1 VGQIPQIDSWSRALK
16 KLILILLVSLFFSEA
31 GFSASFEPVWGRD
44 GMLVTSVGP
53 AAWAGQKI
61 LEDGG
66 NAVDAAIATAFAAA
80 VAHQFS
86 SGLGGGMFAVVH
98 SASDGSTTS
107 LDARETA
114 PAAATAEYYRNN
126 PDSIRSGARSVAIPS
141 MVQGAWALHQRYG
154 SLPWKDLIEPAIKMA
169 SEGFRVEIWHH
180 NVVKRVA
187 DRLKDYPETQR
198 NQTVDGMA
206 PPLGWNLVQEDLAE
220 TLRLVQQKGGQALA
234 LGPIAAKIE
243 KATDG
248 AVTEL
253 DLARYEVKWREPVR
267 GSYRGYEIVSMP
279 PPSSGGVLLVQMLNI
294 LSRYDLSAM
303 NYGSSEY
310 VHLLASTMK
319 LAFEDRAENMGDSD
333 FYDVP
338 VERLISMEYANQQAA
353 RIKPRGQVIVRG
365 DHAQVPDDDGTT
377 HISVIDKDGNAIAL
391 TQTVNTLFGSKI
403 TVPGTGFVL
412 NNEMDDFSVG
422 PELANAWG
430 ATGSLA
436 NAVAPGKRPL
446 SSMTPT
452 IVLKDGRPVMAIG
465 SPMGTLIISTVLQT
479 LINVIDF
486 DFDAQR
492 AVNSPRFHHQ
502 WKPDRLTLEPE
513 FSIEVRQNLQALGY
527 ELREYSIIGAAELA
541 VFDPEACMFWGGADG
556 RRDSRTGPVN
566 ITPAPRPSETVQ
578 CVGTSRN
585 TAEAVPD

>member
-1 VGQIPQIDSWSRALK
+1 MK
-16 KLILILLVSLFFSEA
+16 KIFVSLLALMLMSEGVVA
-31 GFSASFEPVWGRD
+31 ASFEPVWGRD

-53 AAWAGQKI
+53 AAWAGQLM
-61 LEDGG
+61 LENGG

-80 VAHQFS
+80 VAHPFS

-98 SASDGSTTS
+98 SASDGTNIA

-114 PAAATAEYYRNN
+114 PAAATAEFYTKN
-126 PDSIRSGARSVAIPS
+126 PESIRSGAHSVAVPGL
-141 MVQGAWALHQRYG
+141 VQGAWALHQKYG

-169 SEGFRVEIWHH
+169 AEGVRIEIWHH

-198 NQTVDGMA
+198 IQTVDGMA
-206 PPLGWNLVQEDLAE
+206 PPLGWNLVQKDLAE
-220 TLRLVQQKGGQALA
+220 TLRWVQKKGEKALA
-234 LGPIAAKIE
+234 VGPIAAKIAQ
-243 KATDG
+243 ATDN

-253 DLARYEVKWREPVR
+253 DLARYKVKWREPVR
-267 GSYRGYEIVSMP
+267 GSYRGYEIISMP
-279 PPSSGGVLLVQMLNI
+279 PPSSGGVLLVQMFNI
-294 LSRYDLSAM
+294 LSRYDLGAM
-303 NYGSSEY
+303 NHGSSEY

-319 LAFEDRAENMGDSD
+319 LAFEDRAANLGDSD

-338 VERLISMEYANQQAA
+338 VERLTSMDYANQQAA
-353 RIKPRGQVIVRG
+353 RFNPNGQVEVRS
-365 DHAQVPDDDGTT
+365 DHPQVPDDDGTT
-377 HISVIDKDGNAIAL
+377 HISVIDKFGNAIAI
-391 TQTVNTLFGSKI
+391 TQTINTLFGSKI
-403 TVPGTGFVL
+403 TVPGTGIVL

-422 PELANAWG
+422 PELANAWE
-430 ATGSLA
+430 ATGSSA

-452 IVLKDGRPVMAIG
+452 IVLSDGRPVMVIG
-465 SPMGTLIISTVLQT
+465 SSMGTLIISAVLQA

-492 AVNSPRFHHQ
+492 AVNAPRFHHQ

-513 FSIEVRQNLQALGY
+513 FPIEVRERLQALGY
-527 ELREYSIIGAAELA
+527 ELREFSIIGAAELA

-556 RRDSRTGPVN
+556 RRDSRTGAVNTSPV
-566 ITPAPRPSETVQ
+566 ARPSETVQ
-578 CVGTSRN
+578 CIGTSRN

>member
-1 VGQIPQIDSWSRALK
+1 MK
-16 KLILILLVSLFFSEA
+16 KLILVILLSMSISEA
-31 GFSASFEPVWGRD
+31 GFAASFEPVWGRD

-53 AAWAGQKI
+53 AAWAGQHI
-61 LEDGG
+61 LESGG

-86 SGLGGGMFAVVH
+86 SGLGGGMFAMVH
-98 SASDGSTTS
+98 SASDGMTTA

-114 PAAATAEYYRNN
+114 PAAATAEFYREN
-126 PDSIRSGARSVAIPS
+126 PDSIRGGARSVAVPS
-141 MVQGAWALHQRYG
+141 MVQGAWALHQKYG

-180 NVVKRVA
+180 NVVKRA
-187 DRLKDYPETQR
+187 AERLKDYPETQR
-198 NQTVDGMA
+198 LQTVDGKA
-206 PPLGWNLVQEDLAE
+206 PPLGWILVQEDLAK
-220 TLRLVQQKGGQALA
+220 TLRVVQEKGGKALA
-234 LGPIAAKIE
+234 LGPIAEKIE
-243 KATDG
+243 KATGG
-248 AVTEL
+248 AVTQL
-253 DLARYEVKWREPVR
+253 DLARYEVKWREPIR
-267 GSYRGYEIVSMP
+267 GSYRGYEVVSMP
-279 PPSSGGVLLVQMLNI
+279 PPSSGGILLVQMLNI
-294 LSRYDLSAM
+294 LSRYDLGAM
-303 NYGSSEY
+303 NYGSGDY

-319 LAFEDRAENMGDSD
+319 MAFEDRAGNLGDAD

-338 VERLISMEYANQQAA
+338 VERLTSMAYADQQAA
-353 RIKPRGQVIVRG
+353 RFNPNGQVIPRTEHV
-365 DHAQVPDDDGTT
+365 QVPDDDGTT
-377 HISVIDKDGNAIAL
+377 HISVIDKYGNAIAL

-430 ATGSLA
+430 ATGSAA

-452 IVLKDGRPVMAIG
+452 IVLKDGRPVIVVG

-513 FSIEVRQNLQALGY
+513 FPVEVREHLQGLGY
-527 ELREYSIIGAAELA
+527 ELRDFSIIGAAQLA
-541 VFDPEACMFWGGADG
+541 IFDQEACMFWGGADG
-556 RRDSRTGPVN
+556 RRDSRTGPAN
-566 ITPAPRPSETVQ
+566 FTPVPRPSATVQ
-578 CVGTSRN
+578 CVGTARN
-585 TAEAVPD
+585 TAEDVPD